1 MTLRFSKLLGLCFLC
16 LAGMA
21 AHAQTPAELRS
32 SFSAPMDTGSVAE
45 TVRITSPT
53 ETAPDIN
60 RPNPRSAVAATT
72 KPASAPAKPLPP
84 NEFQKFALEA
94 TGRLLPIYGA
104 DFFLTAR
111 GYMPLQGTP
120 VSGDY
125 PLGPGDEVTI
135 RGWGSVEVDYRAV
148 IDRNGLINIPKVG
161 SVMLAGVSA
170 SRAEEVVRTAF
181 SKVFRGFS
189 LNVSLGQL
197 RGITVYVVGQAR
209 RPGSYTVSSLSS
221 IVTALFESGG
231 PSANGSLRRIQVKR
245 ADKLVAE
252 LDLYAFLAHGNKSED
267 IRLLD
272 GDVIVI
278 PPAHGFVAL
287 TGKVETPAVYE
298 LKGPNETIQSLLEI
312 AGGLPVFADPRR
324 ALIERIDPTRQ
335 QPRYVDEF
343 ALDSA
348 GLSKELKNGDLIS
361 VLSITSEFANTVTLR
376 GSVSQAMRV
385 PYRPGMKVRD
395 LIPSKDFLLTRA
407 VVRRQNSGLIDQQ
420 RREDARERKLYP
432 LEDSLL
438 QKTREQQYGDRA
450 ERKLYQDERGEPG
463 ERGDDSPQQKSS
475 DPNQL
480 IAEPD
485 SKSLL
490 KSIGN
495 RYDEINW
502 DYAVVERINRA
513 NLTESLLPFNLGG
526 AMADPNGPDN
536 IALQA
541 GDTVTVFSANDLQIP
556 IAKRKVF
563 VRLEGEVRKPGVYQ
577 IASGETLINLVEK
590 AGGLTPDAFLFGSE
604 FERESVRKLQQQN
617 LESFIRRIEQQGLSE
632 SSRMLANV
640 ASDNQQKAI
649 DTRLAFETESRKRL
663 MQRLR
668 ELKSSGRIA
677 LGLSYNENNLGNIPA
692 LGLENGDRLFIPNRP
707 STVQVIGS
715 VGVEAALLWQ
725 PGRSV
730 SDYIALAGVN
740 DDANKDN
747 LFVLRA
753 DGTASSNSGR
763 WISSVAGLP
772 ALPGDVIV
780 VPEKSDKETYWT
792 TFMRN
797 AKDITQVFA
806 NFGLGAAALK
816 TLK

>member
-1 MTLRFSKLLGLCFLC
+1 MTLRLSKLLGLCCLC
-16 LAGMA
+16 LAGMGV
-21 AHAQTPAELRS
+21 HAQTPAELRS
-32 SFSAPMDTGSVAE
+32 LRAPADIGSVAE
-45 TVRITSPT
+45 TVRIANPT
-53 ETAPDIN
+53 TNPPEMN
-60 RPNPRSAVAATT
+60 RTGLTGAAEPKLAVA
-72 KPASAPAKPLPP
+72 PAEPLPP

-104 DFFLTAR
+104 DFFSTAR
-111 GYMPLQGTP
+111 GYTPLQGTP

-135 RGWGSVEVDYRAV
+135 RGWGSIEVDYRAV

-161 SVMLAGVSA
+161 SLVLAGVRA
-170 SRAEEVVRTAF
+170 AQAEEVIRTAF

-189 LNVSLGQL
+189 LSVSLGQL

-231 PSANGSLRRIQVKR
+231 PSANGSLRRVQVKR
-245 ADKLVAE
+245 ANKLVAE

-298 LKGPNETIQSLLEI
+298 LKGPNETIQSLLEV

-343 ALDSA
+343 ALDTA

-361 VLSITSEFANTVTLR
+361 VLSITAEFANAVTLR
-376 GSVSQAMRV
+376 GSVSQALRV
-385 PYRPGMKVRD
+385 PFQPGMKVRD

-407 VVRRQNSGLIDQQ
+407 VVRRQNSDIIDQQ
-420 RREDARERKLYP
+420 RREDTQEHKL
-432 LEDSLL
+432 
-438 QKTREQQYGDRA
+438 
-450 ERKLYQDERGEPG
+450 
-463 ERGDDSPQQKSS
+463 
-475 DPNQL
+475 
-480 IAEPD
+480 
-485 SKSLL
+485 LL

-513 NLTESLLPFNLGG
+513 NLTESLLPFNLGN
-526 AMADPNGPDN
+526 AMANANGPDN
-536 IALQA
+536 VALQA
-541 GDTVTVFSANDLQIP
+541 GDTVTVFSADDLNIP
-556 IAKRKVF
+556 VAKRKVF
-563 VRLEGEVRKPGVYQ
+563 VRLEGEVRKPGIYQ
-577 IASGETLINLVEK
+577 VAVGETLINIIEK
-590 AGGLTPDAFLFGSE
+590 AGGLTPDAFLFGAE
-604 FERESVRKLQQQN
+604 FERESVRKVQQQN
-617 LESFIRRIEQQGLSE
+617 LESFIRRIEQQGLSD
-632 SSRMLANV
+632 SSRMAANV
-640 ASDNQQKAI
+640 SSDNQQKALDI
-649 DTRLAFETESRKRL
+649 RLAYEAESRKRL

-668 ELKSSGRIA
+668 DLKSSGRIA
-677 LGLSYNENNLGNIPA
+677 LGLSYSDTNLGNIPA
-692 LGLENGDRLFIPNRP
+692 LGLEHGDSLLIPSRP
-707 STVQVIGS
+707 STIQVIGS
-715 VGVEAALLWQ
+715 VGIEAALLWQ

-730 SDYIALAGVN
+730 SDYVALAGVSE
-740 DDANKDN
+740 DANKDN
-747 LFVLRA
+747 LIVLRA

>member
-1 MTLRFSKLLGLCFLC
+1 MTLRFSKLIGLCCLC

-21 AHAQTPAELRS
+21 AHAQIPRDT
-32 SFSAPMDTGSVAE
+32 MGTGSVAE
-45 TVRITSPT
+45 TVRITNPT
-53 ETAPDIN
+53 AIAPEMN
-60 RPNPRSAVAATT
+60 RPGVAKAAEP
-72 KPASAPAKPLPP
+72 KQMAAAAEPSPP
-84 NEFQKFALEA
+84 NEFQKFAQEA

-104 DFFLTAR
+104 DFFSTAR
-111 GYMPLQGTP
+111 GYTPLQGTP

-135 RGWGSVEVDYRAV
+135 RGWGSIEVDYRVV

-161 SVMLAGVSA
+161 TVALAGVHA
-170 SRAEEVVRTAF
+170 AQAEEVVRSAF

-189 LNVSLGQL
+189 LSISLGQL

-231 PSANGSLRRIQVKR
+231 PSANGSLRRVQVKR
-245 ADKLVAE
+245 AGKLVAE
-252 LDLYAFLAHGNKSED
+252 LDLYAFLAHGNKSAD

-343 ALDSA
+343 ALDTA

-361 VLSITSEFANTVTLR
+361 VLSITAEFANAVTLR
-376 GSVSQAMRV
+376 GNVSQALRV
-385 PYRPGMKVRD
+385 PFRPGMKVRD

-407 VVRRQNSGLIDQQ
+407 VLRRQNSDIISQQ
-420 RREDARERKLYP
+420 RREEEIAVH
-432 LEDSLL
+432 
-438 QKTREQQYGDRA
+438 
-450 ERKLYQDERGEPG
+450 
-463 ERGDDSPQQKSS
+463 
-475 DPNQL
+475 DPK
-480 IAEPD
+480 AF
-485 SKSLL
+485 L

-513 NLTESLLPFNLGG
+513 NLTESLLPFNLGN
-526 AMADPNGPDN
+526 AMADANGPDN
-536 IALQA
+536 VALQV
-541 GDTVTVFSANDLQIP
+541 GDTVTVFSADDLNIP
-556 IAKRKVF
+556 VAKRKVF

-577 IASGETLINLVEK
+577 VAAGETLINIVEK

-617 LESFIRRIEQQGLSE
+617 LESFIRRIEQQGASDN
-632 SSRMLANV
+632 SRILANV
-640 ASDNQQKAI
+640 SSEFQQKAM
-649 DTRLAFETESRKRL
+649 DTRLAFEAESRKRL
-663 MQRLR
+663 TQRLR
-668 ELKSSGRIA
+668 DLKSSGRIA
-677 LGLSYNENNLGNIPA
+677 LGLSYGDTNLGNIPA
-692 LGLENGDRLFIPNRP
+692 LGLEHGDRLLIPSRP
-707 STVQVIGS
+707 STIQVIGS

-730 SDYIALAGVN
+730 SDYIALAGVSE
-740 DDANKDN
+740 DANKDN
-747 LFVLRA
+747 LIVLRA